1 MNRRADAILAFGDR
15 ALRLYAVVCSV
26 ALTPQQCSGSRSSL
40 QAVILCLHGLH
51 RAMLS
56 RRFFRADAVQTSMRL
71 HDFIQVGRMM
81 AATER
86 SFIHKNVVTRVVST
100 VSPQDGSSFGRSF
113 FLLRCLSEGEGE
125 VQYLERLCTGRR
137 LPSPIRPVLAM
148 KSPHVVEDQGIVVTR
163 SQSLLR
169 CLHSFGTTVHSK
181 MRPDLSMRAVGF
193 PSGRRGVVSRPA
205 ASPAQA
211 CRETCCQYFADTH
224 FQGHRRKRPF
234 HC

>member
-1 MNRRADAILAFGDR
+1 MVG
-15 ALRLYAVVCSV
+15 
-26 ALTPQQCSGSRSSL
+26 P
-40 QAVILCLHGLH
+40 LHGPH

-56 RRFFRADAVQTSMRL
+56 RRFVRAGAVRARVAGPLVSMIGVLTIVVIVNSSDGMRL
-71 HDFIQVGRMM
+71 HGFIQVGRMM

-113 FLLRCLSEGEGE
+113 FLLRCRSEGEGK
-125 VQYLERLCTGRR
+125 VQYLERLCAERR

-148 KSPHVVEDQGIVVTR
+148 KSPHVGEYQGIVVTR

-169 CLHSFGTTVHSK
+169 CLHSFDTTVHSK
-181 MRPDLSMRAVGF
+181 MRPGLSMRAVGF
-193 PSGRRGVVSRPA
+193 PSGGRGVVSRPA

>member
-1 MNRRADAILAFGDR
+1 
-15 ALRLYAVVCSV
+15 
-26 ALTPQQCSGSRSSL
+26 
-40 QAVILCLHGLH
+40 
-51 RAMLS
+51 
-56 RRFFRADAVQTSMRL
+56 MRL

-181 MRPDLSMRAVGF
+181 LGIGEVELEEVNPHLRGGRVENHLGKTTPSSPDRDSTLDLPVLSSRA
-193 PSGRRGVVSRPA
+193 
-205 ASPAQA
+205 QH
-211 CRETCCQYFADTH
+211 D
-224 FQGHRRKRPF
+224 
-234 HC
+234 